1 MNIYKKADLNMD
13 ATRVEG
19 EEGNLSMSLK
29 THLKWLVLF
38 FIFNLIQ
45 AFTVNEVIDVLEN
58 GSKWLK

>member
-29 THLKWLVLF
+29 THLK
-38 FIFNLIQ
+38 
-45 AFTVNEVIDVLEN
+45 
-58 GSKWLK
+58 